1 MCQKLVALTGS
12 VWHTVN
18 LLKLLK
24 KQNSAQTVNV
34 LWKNSISI
42 KKPFVKEFFLGGLSQ
57 ATVPDSN
64 QSVLLPLLW
73 PTRVDGLNF
82 SYIFEK
88 TQFFRRKKNPCNCLK
103 DILPKDSYFKDSY
116 TFFEHVWKNWWFSV
130 LKTFLWLPRSQFLL
144 ISYTCGITLQL
155 FMLANKL
162 LIFLINLNSLQI

>member
-18 LLKLLK
+18 LLNSSKNKIQPKQLMFCQKTKFRLK
-24 KQNSAQTVNV
+24 NPLS
-34 LWKNSISI
+34 KN
-42 KKPFVKEFFLGGLSQ
+42 FFWGGLSQ

-103 DILPKDSYFKDSY
+103 ERTFCLKILILKILILFSS
-116 TFFEHVWKNWWFSV
+116 TFERIDDLVCSKHFCDYHEVNF
-130 LKTFLWLPRSQFLL
+130 F
-144 ISYTCGITLQL
+144 
-155 FMLANKL
+155 
-162 LIFLINLNSLQI
+162 

>member
-1 MCQKLVALTGS
+1 MFCQKTKFRLKNPLS
-12 VWHTVN
+12 KNFFCFVN
-18 LLKLLK
+18 SSDCTRLQPECATSTTLAHSGGRPKLFLHI
-24 KQNSAQTVNV
+24 
-34 LWKNSISI
+34 WKNAIFQT
-42 KKPFVKEFFLGGLSQ
+42 KKIPLQ
-57 ATVPDSN
+57 
-64 QSVLLPLLW
+64 LLER
-73 PTRVDGLNF
+73 T
-82 SYIFEK
+82 
-88 TQFFRRKKNPCNCLK
+88 